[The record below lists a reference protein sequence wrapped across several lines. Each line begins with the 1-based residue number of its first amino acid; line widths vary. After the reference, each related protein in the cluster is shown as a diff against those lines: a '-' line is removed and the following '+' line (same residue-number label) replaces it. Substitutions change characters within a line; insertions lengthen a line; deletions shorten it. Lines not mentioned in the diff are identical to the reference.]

1 MDVRTRTSAAR
12 ASLTR
17 LNCIC
22 AAMPYTPRMGETVV
36 TQCPWCGEALEVW
49 VERDGVGSLLQDC
62 DVCCRPV
69 VVPDALR

>member
-1 MDVRTRTSAAR
+1 
-12 ASLTR
+12 
-17 LNCIC
+17 
-22 AAMPYTPRMGETVV
+22 MPYTPRMGETVV

-69 VVPDALR
+69 VVQVDWDDEQGPTAVAVRE

>member
-1 MDVRTRTSAAR
+1 
-12 ASLTR
+12 
-17 LNCIC
+17 
-22 AAMPYTPRMGETVV
+22 MGETVV

-69 VVPDALR
+69 VVQDALR